1 MIGFAISFAIVAV
14 GALLGYGTARRF
26 VRDRLR
32 FVDGAHKP
40 AVAVVAGV
48 AGFLIGLPLVSFVS
62 ILPLVHLGV
71 GAAAA
76 LGLSVGM
83 GVNAGSRDVRL
94 GRYELHS

>member
-1 MIGFAISFAIVAV
+1 MIGFAISVTILAV

-40 AVAVVAGV
+40 VVAVVAGV
-48 AGFLIGLPLVSFVS
+48 AAFLIGLPLVGFISV
-62 ILPLVHLGV
+62 LPLVHLGA
-71 GAAAA
+71 GAAIT
-76 LGLSVGM
+76 LGLSVGL